1 MKKTISL
8 LICLGL
14 LMQCVAP
21 AMAVPFI
28 EEGHNDAADW
38 VRYFVDED
46 LISPDPIGAICT
58 VGGDTAS
65 FTYDGN
71 GNRVKKYFNG
81 EVTSFYYDDGN
92 YLIQEYSS
100 NGAIDYKYENID
112 GVYVCNGITLNGVK
126 YLFQYDE
133 YGNVAYILSEDL
145 DVLCQYNYGETTVTC
160 LEYVNGSWVENDQK
174 NFIGNINPIQYNG
187 WYFDRETNCFYLG
200 NGIYYDYANNTHIMN
215 AFSLRNSVSMRAN
228 NYYGEAAQTALGL
241 LNMPSYSTARTQ
253 VSESEWNAGKRWYD
267 GLSVEEL
274 AARCIYGENFHPD
287 SYADRLGVLRVIA
300 NRMATLGGTV
310 RQVITQYQQFS
321 TINPKD
327 YSPNACPYSRAMKN
341 PSDPVWKEA
350 TILGCLLG
358 ITVSITDLGESVGG
372 WPTGIDTQINF
383 RGLTAVY
390 ANLTIK
396 NGYLYLGSRRM
407 NNPAIAGV
415 GKINVTSSST
425 VDSLLS
431 QYSGNNRYNIF
442 FTQ

>member
-1 MKKTISL
+1 M
-8 LICLGL
+8 
-14 LMQCVAP
+14 
-21 AMAVPFI
+21 
-28 EEGHNDAADW
+28 
-38 VRYFVDED
+38 
-46 LISPDPIGAICT
+46 
-58 VGGDTAS
+58 
-65 FTYDGN
+65 
-71 GNRVKKYFNG
+71 
-81 EVTSFYYDDGN
+81 
-92 YLIQEYSS
+92 
-100 NGAIDYKYENID
+100 
-112 GVYVCNGITLNGVK
+112 
-126 YLFQYDE
+126 
-133 YGNVAYILSEDL
+133 SEDL

-187 WYFDRETNCFYLG
+187 WCFDRETNCFYLG